1 MSGVSNGGRARLTA
15 KQKHAL
21 ELLEI
26 GAKIPDTWTGALA
39 AHETFWDGEIGV
51 AYINFHTAEA
61 LRRRGLIEYGERD
74 PEWGTEIVLR

>member
-1 MSGVSNGGRARLTA
+1 MTDSNRGRVRLTA

-21 ELLEI
+21 GLLKA
-26 GAKIPDTWTGALA
+26 GAKIPDTWTGALVS
-39 AHETFWDGEIGV
+39 HETFWDGEIGV
-51 AYINFHTAEA
+51 ACINDKTAEA